1 MATHP
6 PTLGG
11 RSLTNRSDT
20 RFGNWESTFGN
31 DNVPADTA
39 VPTIP
44 TPGLGDFGV
53 PPFGPPAPGASAPLR
68 VQFTGFPTPGVSQAL
83 TLPPRGIIPMI
94 LPIMLPQS
102 APHAGAG
109 AGAGAGPGAMP
120 SQSQPS
126 ILTQDIAEVLAI
138 GRLQKYADGFREVG
152 IEVGD
157 DLQEMLPR
165 TDAPDSRVTAS
176 VENLLQRLGMSTFE
190 CGRFHRMVLS
200 QVKAAAEAA
209 EAANKASNQAADRG
223 PSTTPTVQTAAPAG
237 VPPSP
242 FPPLIPGEAGEAA
255 ADFKL
260 HAEHLIRKLDSEY
273 WSRLGAEEQQ
283 ERLKKAMPLDIQI
296 TGRLKGTQNSA
307 IFTAQYIGGA
317 GAPQKLVIKMPDVS
331 VGADDASGA
340 IRRFHKEMKMH
351 MGLKHTNI
359 LMLKGYFWYRGM
371 VLCLILPYVE
381 RGSLAALLDERRAR
395 NMRPLST
402 RAVLKLARGIVAGMS
417 YLNKREV
424 EKLKRMI
431 HRDLKPGN
439 VLIGTSEDPLQPVIS
454 DFGCAR
460 VFDKTTAGI
469 THNLGTA
476 SYCAPE
482 VVDHHS
488 VISRKVDVFSF
499 AIILWELLTGEENQ
513 PQHVVSGLAQE
524 NAEYKVWEAK
534 SSEGAEA
541 KVREATLA
549 GGASPWECR
558 PAHDAET
565 RTRAVMFNPV
575 RAGIWR
581 LMTECWSHYAKNR
594 PDFHDIEHRLREL
607 ANTCPVSSLWEP
619 AQQFNYLFQ
628 VGHLLLSQQ
637 RGTTPRALANAMDAK
652 DSPVRRALAAI
663 LAVNGRGKTLRDGS
677 VGWSLGPLENSL
689 RSIDDNERLC
699 VSMLLRNV
707 YNLRHAFDRAPPRGF
722 LDWGDVGSWVAK
734 HYGALT
740 YSLEKFVRL
749 AAPKW
754 KGTVAEPED
763 EFVLPPTM

>member
-1 MATHP
+1 MP
-6 PTLGG
+6 MPT
-11 RSLTNRSDT
+11 
-20 RFGNWESTFGN
+20 
-31 DNVPADTA
+31 
-39 VPTIP
+39 
-44 TPGLGDFGV
+44 
-53 PPFGPPAPGASAPLR
+53 
-68 VQFTGFPTPGVSQAL
+68 
-83 TLPPRGIIPMI
+83 
-94 LPIMLPQS
+94 
-102 APHAGAG
+102 
-109 AGAGAGPGAMP
+109 
-120 SQSQPS
+120 QSQPS
-126 ILTQDIAEVLAI
+126 LLTQDIADVLAI
-138 GRLQKYADGFREVG
+138 GRLQKYTDGFRAVG

-165 TDAPDSRVTAS
+165 KDAPDSVVEKVTAS
-176 VENLLQRLGMSTFE
+176 VESLLEQLGMSTFE
-190 CGRFHRMVLS
+190 CGRFHRKVLRK
-200 QVKAAAEAA
+200 VKAAVEAA
-209 EAANKASNQAADRG
+209 EAADRG
-223 PSTTPTVQTAAPAG
+223 APTTPTAQTAAPAG
-237 VPPSP
+237 APPSP
-242 FPPLIPGEAGEAA
+242 FPPHFPGEAGEASQAA
-255 ADFKL
+255 ADFKQ
-260 HAEHLIRKLDSEY
+260 HAQHLIRKLGSEY

-283 ERLKKAMPLDIQI
+283 ERLKKAMPRDIQI

-317 GAPQKLVIKMPDVS
+317 GPPQKLVIKMPDVS
-331 VGADDASGA
+331 VGTDDASGA

-359 LMLKGYFWYRGM
+359 LPLKGYFWYGGK

-381 RGSLAALLDERRAR
+381 RGSLAALLDKRRADKK
-395 NMRPLST
+395 RPLST
-402 RAVLKLARGIVAGMS
+402 RVVLKLARGIVAGMS

-488 VISRKVDVFSF
+488 AISRKVDVFSF

-524 NAEYKVWEAK
+524 NAEYKVQEAA
-534 SSEGAEA
+534 SSGDAEG
-541 KVREATLA
+541 KVREATP
-549 GGASPWECR
+549 SPWECR

-565 RTRAVMFNPV
+565 RIKAVMFNPV
-575 RAGIWR
+575 RAGIWS
-581 LMTECWSHYAKNR
+581 LMIQCWSHYARDR
-594 PDFHDIEHRLREL
+594 PDFHDIEQRLREL

-637 RGTTPRALANAMDAK
+637 RGTTPRALANAMDAE
-652 DSPVRRALAAI
+652 DSPVRHALADI
-663 LAVNGRGKTLRDGS
+663 LAVNGRGKTLRDGR
-677 VGWSLGPLENSL
+677 VGWSLGPLEHSL
-689 RSIDDNERLC
+689 RDIDDNERLH
-699 VSMLLRNV
+699 VSKLLRNV